1 MNFTKEAVNNLVD
14 YLKNELFDSFKDL
27 KNEYLETEEYK
38 QLVSE
43 QEDKLLDYEDL
54 ANEMAELVKDE
65 ENLKKLTI
73 NIDDFYFVK
82 DKEKGYMKM
91 NGDIHTAAIIR
102 VKNDKLRFDWDAK
115 VEVERKLL
123 AIISTLDDTTSF
135 DKVVEIVNSKIDLK
149 ELLFIK

>member
-91 NGDIHTAAIIR
+91 NGDIHTAAVIR
-102 VKNDKLRFDWDAK
+102 VNTDKLLFDWNA
-115 VEVERKLL
+115 EIELRTKLR

>member
-65 ENLKKLTI
+65 ENLKDLTI
-73 NIDDFYFVK
+73 NIDGFYFVK
-82 DKEKGYMKM
+82 DEEKGYMKM